1 MKTEDLR
8 RNKERLL
15 VMRQRL
21 RDQYA
26 TIEEAIA
33 EDLNAAGDLSRVPLH
48 NADRD
53 SEGLDVDLE
62 LGRNQGELL
71 KDVEDSLQRIED
83 GTYGSC
89 QECGQGINKE
99 RLNALPHT
107 PYCVKCES
115 AREAEQ

>member
-1 MKTEDLR
+1 MKKEDLR

-15 VMRQRL
+15 EMRQRL
-21 RDQYA
+21 RAQYA
-26 TIEEAIA
+26 TIEEAIVQ
-33 EDLNAAGDLSRVPLH
+33 DVNAAGELSHVPLH

-71 KDVEDSLQRIED
+71 KDVEDALQRIED
-83 GTYGSC
+83 GTYGTC
-89 QECGQGINKE
+89 QECGQKVNKE

-107 PYCVKCES
+107 PYCVDCES
-115 AREAEQ
+115 AREAQ